1 MPELPANPI
10 TRPTAKVYLA
20 LGSNVGDRQAN
31 LREALRLLNE
41 SGISVVKSSS
51 LYETEPLDYL
61 DQAWFLNSVVEAETQ
76 RRPLNLLR
84 TLREIEKQMGSQ
96 KPFAKGPRLIDL
108 DVLLYD
114 EETLDTPEL
123 RVPHPRML
131 ERRFVLVPLAEIA
144 PNFQHPSWPWDA
156 TEMLFRTE
164 DQSEVR
170 KFASGKSAG

>member
-1 MPELPANPI
+1 VPNYPANP
-10 TRPTAKVYLA
+10 TPRSTARVYLA

-31 LREALRLLNE
+31 LRQALRLLNE
-41 SGISVVKSSS
+41 SGVFVVKTSS

-76 RRPLNLLR
+76 RKPLTLLR
-84 TLREIEKQMGSQ
+84 SLREIEKKMGSK

-114 EETLDTPEL
+114 AETINTPEL
-123 RVPHPRML
+123 QVPHPRML

-144 PNFQHPSWPWDA
+144 PNLQHPSWPWDA
-156 TEMLFRTE
+156 TEMLFRTS

-170 KFASGKSAG
+170 KFEP

>member
-1 MPELPANPI
+1 MPNYPANPAS
-10 TRPTAKVYLA
+10 RSTARVYLA

-31 LREALRLLNE
+31 LRQALRLLNE
-41 SGISVVKSSS
+41 SGIFVVKTSS

-61 DQAWFLNSVVEAETQ
+61 DQDWFLNSVVEAETQ
-76 RRPLNLLR
+76 RKPLTLLR
-84 TLREIEKQMGSQ
+84 TLREIEKKMGSK

-114 EETLDTPEL
+114 AETINTPEL
-123 RVPHPRML
+123 QVPHPRML

-144 PNFQHPSWPWDA
+144 PNLHHPSWPWDA
-156 TEMLFRTE
+156 TEMLFRTS

-170 KFASGKSAG
+170 KFEP

>member
-1 MPELPANPI
+1 
-10 TRPTAKVYLA
+10 
-20 LGSNVGDRQAN
+20 
-31 LREALRLLNE
+31 
-41 SGISVVKSSS
+41 
-51 LYETEPLDYL
+51 
-61 DQAWFLNSVVEAETQ
+61 
-76 RRPLNLLR
+76 
-84 TLREIEKQMGSQ
+84 MGSQ

-114 EETLDTPEL
+114 EETIDTPEL

>member
-1 MPELPANPI
+1 VPNYPANPI
-10 TRPTAKVYLA
+10 SRSTAKVYLA

-31 LREALRLLNE
+31 LRQALRLLNE
-41 SGISVVKSSS
+41 SGVFVVKTSS

-76 RRPLNLLR
+76 RKPLTLLR
-84 TLREIEKQMGSQ
+84 TLREIEKKMGSK

-108 DVLLYD
+108 DILLYD
-114 EETLDTPEL
+114 AETISTPEL
-123 RVPHPRML
+123 QVPHPRML

-144 PNFQHPSWPWDA
+144 PSLQHPSWPWDA
-156 TEMLFRTE
+156 TEMLFRTS

-170 KFASGKSAG
+170 KFEP